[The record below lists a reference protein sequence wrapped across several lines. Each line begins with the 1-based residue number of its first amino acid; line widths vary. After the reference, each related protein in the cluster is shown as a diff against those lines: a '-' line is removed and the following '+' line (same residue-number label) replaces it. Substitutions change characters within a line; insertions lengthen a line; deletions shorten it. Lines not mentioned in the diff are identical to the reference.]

1 MPYTLK
7 ELENNPY
14 FQEMENAEYVEYEY
28 MMEQQRIQYSVS
40 GSNPNG
46 TFELRDNADM
56 FISYED
62 PETQLGK
69 LGPWQEVVVSN
80 RTPNI
85 KTGETR
91 DLIID
96 REIREL

>member
-1 MPYTLK
+1 MPYTLE
-7 ELENNPY
+7 ELQNNPY
-14 FQEMENAEYVEYEY
+14 FQEMENAEYVAYEY
-28 MMEQQRIQYSVS
+28 MMEQQRLQYSVS

-69 LGPWQEVVVSN
+69 QGP
-80 RTPNI
+80 
-85 KTGETR
+85 
-91 DLIID
+91 
-96 REIREL
+96 